1 MILGCKNDEILIGKD
16 ETMKDYLPELII
28 DIIRSGDLETMIEL
42 HSDIS
47 KASIYGALKRGK
59 INLDDM
65 MDLCVESVNCVRKI
79 TQALKGAGY
88 EV

>member
-1 MILGCKNDEILIGKD
+1 MILGCKKDVNLIGKD

-28 DIIRSGDLETMIEL
+28 DIIRSGDLENMIEL
-42 HSDIS
+42 DHDIS
-47 KASIYGALKRGK
+47 KANIYGALKRGN

-79 TQALKGAGY
+79 TLALKGAGY